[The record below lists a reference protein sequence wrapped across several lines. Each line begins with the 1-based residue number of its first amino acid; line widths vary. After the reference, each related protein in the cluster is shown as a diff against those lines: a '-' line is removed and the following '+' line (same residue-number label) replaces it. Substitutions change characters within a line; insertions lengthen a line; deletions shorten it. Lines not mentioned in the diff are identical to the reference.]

1 MQRLTS
7 LAAALAM
14 GSLIAAGCGRSERA
28 TTGSREANEPPGARA
43 DASAERQPI
52 TLTGCVQRGTAPG
65 TFILASTAT
74 AGVTGGGG
82 EARREL
88 PRDVNGQE
96 RSAPDKSTDTSR
108 AQLASASSYRLMPSA
123 NDDLGQY
130 ENKRVSVRGRLAA
143 ETPVGTSGTTPA
155 EGHTVDSSATNAT
168 VAGSAPQLRGF
179 QVVSVDVV
187 ADSCEASGK

>member
-7 LAAALAM
+7 FAAALAM
-14 GSLIAAGCGRSERA
+14 SSLMLAGCGRSEP

-52 TLTGCVQRGTAPG
+52 TLTGCVRSGTEPG

-74 AGVTGGGG
+74 AGVTGGQG
-82 EARREL
+82 ETRREL

-96 RSAPDKSTDTSR
+96 RSAQDTSTDTSR
-108 AQLASASSYRLMPSA
+108 AQLAAASSYRLMPSA
-123 NDDLGQY
+123 DENLGQY
-130 ENKRVSVRGRLAA
+130 ENKRVSIRGRLAA
-143 ETPVGTSGTTPA
+143 ESPVGTSGTTPS
-155 EGHTVDSSATNAT
+155 EGQTVDSSSTSAT

-187 ADSCEASGK
+187 ADSCAASGQ